1 MKTLAALAAPLF
13 LSACVSMAE
22 AGQLMDVSVTD
33 RTTGN
38 RLEVYRHQGQLYV
51 AGVPGN
57 RYAISIKNR
66 TNKRLMSVISVDG
79 VNVISGQTA
88 SLSQQ
93 GYVLSPWQ
101 STEIAGWRK
110 TTEDVAA
117 FYFTSV
123 DNSYAGRT
131 GRPQNVGVLAVA
143 VFSEEEPLPTPAP
156 AAEAPAS
163 ARAAAAPRAT
173 DGADFLGKD
182 TGARKDRSEAENSLA
197 EEKLG
202 TGHGE
207 RVAAPTRY
215 TSFRRASSQPDE
227 IITIYYNSRANLL
240 AKGVIPTHQHSG
252 YPNPFPGAF
261 VPDPN

>member
-13 LSACVSMAE
+13 LSACVSMAD

-57 RYAISIKNR
+57 RYAVSIKNR

-101 STEIAGWRK
+101 SAEIAGWRK

-143 VFSEEEPLPTPAP
+143 VFREEEPLPLPAP
-156 AAEAPAS
+156 AAEAP
-163 ARAAAAPRAT
+163 AAAPRAT
-173 DGADFLGKD
+173 DGAGFLGAD
-182 TGARKDRSEAENSLA
+182 STARKDRSEAANSVA

-227 IITIYYNSRANLL
+227 TITIYYNSRAYLL
-240 AKGVIPTHQHSG
+240 AQGIIPTRPHGG